1 LNGRIHEEEATPEER
16 IAAVVKSLCTQMRKT
31 LHGREPDYADFRD
44 VLRPYIQKELL
55 MARIHEA
62 RLFSGLILT
71 DRVRTLGRELDALR
85 FPSEQNLKGP
95 NVAP

>member
-1 LNGRIHEEEATPEER
+1 MNGRIHEEEVTPEER
-16 IAAVVKSLCTQMRKT
+16 IAAVAKSLCTQMRKT

-55 MARIHEA
+55 MARISEA
-62 RLFSGLILT
+62 RSCSGLMLT
-71 DRVRTLGRELDALR
+71 DRIRVLAKELDSLR
-85 FPSEQNLKGP
+85 FPSDQNLKGP